1 MFGLFRLCGVVILLG
16 GWLGVVL
23 MLTRTISSYED
34 SMNKAITEGLLSQSC
49 LKSFL
54 DYLEKNRISLPGN
67 YFK

>member
-34 SMNKAITEGLLSQSC
+34 SMNKAVTEGLLSQSC
-49 LKSFL
+49 GDLG
-54 DYLEKNRISLPGN
+54 KNRISLPGN